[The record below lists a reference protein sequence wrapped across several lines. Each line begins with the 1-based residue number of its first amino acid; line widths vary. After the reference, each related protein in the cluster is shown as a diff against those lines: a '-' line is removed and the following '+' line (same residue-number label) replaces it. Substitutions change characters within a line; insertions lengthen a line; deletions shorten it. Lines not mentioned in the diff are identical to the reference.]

1 MLQKPAQQVVDV
13 LKVVVEG
20 LAVDLALLYQL
31 LTVISS
37 KNFFCSSFFN
47 AFAKASLVL
56 GANRLTS
63 HRDSI
68 EAY

>member
-20 LAVDLALLYQL
+20 LAVDSTSS

>member
-31 LTVISS
+31 FDGDIIQ
-37 KNFFCSSFFN
+37 NFFCSSFFN